1 MVLAR
6 KPKSFPTFSKA
17 NIKMTVSSDKNHPDA
32 IQIERASA
40 KAKVNLFFWSGTT
53 KMTHT
58 HTNSCTKVVNLW
70 LEQFLFLFFVVY
82 CFIFALYTLLFYA
95 AWLLQ
100 CRTLIPC
107 WKFQNLS
114 FITFLPNNN
123 NVFNFFVCVFVCVCV
138 MSTDYFWDFMWFY
151 AEEMKNQALTFSTVL
166 QIEKELEMVF
176 PYYSL
181 LFSGLVRWICVHITL
196 LPRLRFCSS
205 SIYGYGLLNFLLF

>member
-1 MVLAR
+1 MQFKLNEPVQKQRLTYFSEAEQR
-6 KPKSFPTFSKA
+6 K
-17 NIKMTVSSDKNHPDA
+17 
-32 IQIERASA
+32 R
-40 KAKVNLFFWSGTT
+40 
-53 KMTHT
+53 HT
-58 HTNSCTKVVNLW
+58 HTQIPALKWLTYGSSSFYSC
-70 LEQFLFLFFVVY
+70 FFVVY

-181 LFSGLVRWICVHITL
+181 LFSGLVRWICVHVTL